1 MSKSLACKVCQI
13 LEIAEIQTKSY
24 LDWPFILGRMFKALT
39 KSELAAH
46 ENKTEIEKCK
56 IIFDTAFYL
65 QYCTFGQIREG

>member
-1 MSKSLACKVCQI
+1 MSKNLACKDCQI
-13 LEIAEIQTKSY
+13 WKIAEIQTKSY

-56 IIFDTAFYL
+56 TIFETASYL
-65 QYCTFGQIREG
+65 W

>member
-1 MSKSLACKVCQI
+1 MPKNLACSVCQI

-46 ENKTEIEKCK
+46 ENKTEIKKCK
-56 IIFDTAFYL
+56 TIFGMASYL
-65 QYCTFGQIREG
+65 Q